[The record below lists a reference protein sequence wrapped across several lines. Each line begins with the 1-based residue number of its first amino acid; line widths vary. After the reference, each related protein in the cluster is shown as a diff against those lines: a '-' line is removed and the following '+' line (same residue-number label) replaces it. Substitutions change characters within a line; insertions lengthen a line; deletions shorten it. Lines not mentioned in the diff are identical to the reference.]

1 MREVYHF
8 LVDFLNVYEWFIAAY
23 ASFYIISYLV
33 FAFLSYYAIR
43 RYVLMKHYINEEV
56 LIKSNE
62 AIGVSVVAPAFNE
75 GATVVFNVKS
85 LLSLSYPKFEVI
97 IVNDGSTDDS
107 LQKLIDEFELEKVPF
122 YYQEHI
128 PTAPIRGHYK
138 SRNPVYSKLLV
149 VDKENRKSKAD
160 ASNAGINSSQYPLIL
175 CTDVDC
181 ILKPNTLVKLVKPFI
196 ESKTRVIATGAAIRS
211 SNSCK
216 VKEGFLLKVHFPNKW
231 YPMFQELEY
240 VRAFLFGRMAWS
252 QLNSLILVSGGLG
265 MFDKEVAIEA
275 GGYMHTSLGEDM
287 ELIIRMRKVMYDKKK
302 KFKITYIPESLCWTE
317 VPPDL
322 KILMRQRIRWARG
335 LIQTLAIH
343 RKMFFNPK
351 YGRTSF
357 FSLPYFFF
365 FEFLAPIIEAFG
377 MLLILTSII
386 LSFFYV
392 GFVNYE
398 FLLWTMLFVYL
409 FYINITII
417 SILLD
422 ELLYKSYAN
431 IREVIKLIG
440 MAMIEPLVYHPV
452 VVVAAIKGYWQFFTK
467 KEAKWGVMVRKG
479 FTEIKNK

>member
-1 MREVYHF
+1 MNEIYIYII
-8 LVDFLNVYEWFIAAY
+8 DFIHIYEWFIAVY
-23 ASFYIISYLV
+23 ASIYVIFYLV

-43 RYVLMKHYINEEV
+43 KYVLMKHYINEEI
-56 LIKSNE
+56 LLKSNE
-62 AIGVSVVAPAFNE
+62 VIGVSIVAPAFNE
-75 GATVVFNVKS
+75 GTTIVYNVKS

-97 IVNDGSTDDS
+97 IINDGSSDDT
-107 LQKLIDEFELEKVPF
+107 LEKLINEFDLVKVPF
-122 YYQEHI
+122 FYQEHI
-128 PTAPIRGHYK
+128 QTAPVKGHYK
-138 SRNPVYSKLLV
+138 SKNPVYSKLLV

-160 ASNAGINSSQYPLIL
+160 ASNAGINSSQYPLFI

-181 ILKPNTLVKLVKPFI
+181 ILKPTTILKLVKPFI
-196 ESKTRVIATGAAIRS
+196 QSKIKVIASGAAIRS
-211 SNSCK
+211 SNSCE
-216 VKEGFLLKVHFPNKW
+216 VNEGFLLKVHFPKQW

-275 GGYMHTSLGEDM
+275 GGYKHTSLGEDL
-287 ELIIRMRKVMYDKKK
+287 ELVIRMRKVMYDKKK

-335 LIQTLAIH
+335 LIQTLMIH

-357 FSLPYFFF
+357 FSLPYFFL

-377 MLLILTSII
+377 MILIVTS
-386 LSFFYV
+386 LFFSIFY
-392 GFVNYE
+392 FEFINYD

-431 IREVIKLIG
+431 VREVLKLIG
-440 MAMIEPLVYHPV
+440 MALIEPLLYHPV
-452 VVVAAIKGYWQFFTK
+452 VLVASIKGYWQFFTK
-467 KEAKWGVMVRKG
+467 KEATWGVMVRKG
-479 FTEIKNK
+479 FEKNNK